1 MKVIGIIFLVHYVIF
16 TDAEEG
22 ASKYCKTA
30 DEKWD
35 ELKEMIESL
44 NCPCPGSLKIQNSFA
59 ESLLASYF
67 QFFISFYENLWNQG
81 LKNPKE
87 DF

>member
-1 MKVIGIIFLVHYVIF
+1 MKVIAIIFLVHYLIF

-35 ELKEMIESL
+35 ELKEMIEGL
-44 NCPCPGSLKIQNSFA
+44 NCPCPGSLKM
-59 ESLLASYF
+59 
-67 QFFISFYENLWNQG
+67 
-81 LKNPKE
+81 
-87 DF
+87 

>member
-1 MKVIGIIFLVHYVIF
+1 MKVIAIIFLVHYLIF

-44 NCPCPGSLKIQNSFA
+44 NCPCPGSLKMQFSNLFV

-67 QFFISFYENLWNQG
+67 QFFISFYENL
-81 LKNPKE
+81 
-87 DF
+87 